1 VTWLRRNRLGLI
13 LLPVALTLALAA
25 SSSRLVHFWLP
36 YVASDVQKG
45 TVGAPVHLEQEWIDH
60 AGTHTRSVEVTIHG
74 IDKTSVVR
82 DFDGE
87 DVESHGPTGT
97 AVWRVS
103 LSLAADADQVL
114 RGCQLE
120 VEDTEGRRY
129 LFGSASTTPTDV
141 KASPCLNPQEEGPEG
156 DFFGTGPSTP
166 DPEDRPRPA
175 QWDTVAD
182 VILAGDAVPA
192 KVRLWWEMPVVI
204 IVPVTPTS

>member
-1 VTWLRRNRLGLI
+1 M
-13 LLPVALTLALAA
+13 
-25 SSSRLVHFWLP
+25 
-36 YVASDVQKG
+36 
-45 TVGAPVHLEQEWIDH
+45 
-60 AGTHTRSVEVTIHG
+60 TIHG

-141 KASPCLNPQEEGPEG
+141 KASPCLNPHEEGPEG

-166 DPEDRPRPA
+166 DSEPTAWGQGSSEE
-175 QWDTVAD
+175 TVRTTPNSSMPLIRRERTASD
-182 VILAGDAVPA
+182 GTAALLSFAARTAPMKMAAMTDMST
-192 KVRLWWEMPVVI
+192 RLTNSTISWIDMDFRLLF
-204 IVPVTPTS
+204 